1 MNNLLPHNAR
11 ESGVHHSWTITM
23 HKDAQ
28 VAVEYLYQ
36 PNPQEQPDLALTQ
49 PEAPTPLIFTADGW
63 FSGPIDEK
71 KLAPVEAPK

>member
-1 MNNLLPHNAR
+1 MNNLWPHNTRQPGAQR
-11 ESGVHHSWTITM
+11 SWTIRM

-36 PNPQEQPDLALTQ
+36 PNPQEQPDLALVQ
-49 PEAPTPLIFTADGW
+49 PSAPAPWIFTSGGW

-71 KLAPVEAPK
+71 KLAPLEAPK